1 VTATAPTASLVCR
14 EELLTRLCGLKD
26 KAARASFLLKHPDV
40 VHADAVS
47 WLTNSVREQ
56 AKVDTGRAIVCAEL
70 SVLIARKLGNRTAV
84 AQSQRAMG
92 NALYLSGQNK
102 AAIKSHEAARKLFV
116 KLGDSTEL
124 ARTLSASIQPLI
136 LTGQYARAISVAE
149 KARQILRAEGNEW
162 RLARLDLNAG
172 NIFQRQGRFGEALEY
187 YQRARLYFVR
197 HPEKDA
203 EGLGVA
209 MHNVATCLLCLND
222 FPGALATYEDAR
234 QFASKHGMHVLVG
247 QADYNIA
254 LLHYF
259 RGEFS
264 RAVDILRAALETFRR
279 ENDHYHVALCCLD
292 LSEIYLGVNRGKQA
306 EEMAQQAA
314 QDFQRLEMDHEAGK
328 SFTNL
333 ALAMWQQGKAEP
345 ALELFAKAR
354 KAFADEGNQIWP
366 SRIDLYQAIVFIEQE
381 RCTEARRLCVAAMKV
396 FQSSHIPHSIVLCH
410 LLLSQLSLK
419 TKRFDSAKRH
429 CGTAL
434 KQLRDLD
441 VPALKCQANHLM
453 GRIHVAADRP
463 KEAYE
468 CYLQARQLLE
478 ALRSGLNREE
488 LKTSFMKSGQD
499 IYEGLVELC
508 LDRVPSQRNIEE
520 AFEYIEQSKSRSL
533 RDLMFRSGSEF
544 HLAPNVNADIRSKV
558 RDLRAE
564 LHWHS
569 RSYEAEQLR
578 GTDGSTKRLA
588 QIQSEIRKCEV
599 ELLRVV
605 RDMPTFMA
613 ESAGLASSKAVCVDE
628 MRSKMAP
635 DSMLLEYFQLHDRFV
650 VLVLRHDL
658 IEIVPVADVSR
669 VNDLLKRI
677 EFQFSKFR
685 LAPEYISTFGTS
697 LLETTRRHLKE
708 LYDELLGPIKKW
720 LTGNHLLIV
729 PHGSLHS
736 LPFQALFDGERYLI
750 DSFSVSYAPS
760 ASIFSLCHDRASS
773 SSASALAFGIP
784 DAAATFVQ
792 DEAVAVAAATPACDL
807 FLGDKAT
814 SAVLQE
820 RGRHSRFIHIA
831 THGYFRQ
838 DDPMFSGIRLGD
850 GILSLYDLYQLKLPA
865 ELITLSGCATGL
877 NVVADG
883 DELLGLVRGL
893 IYAGAQAALLTLWDV
908 QDQSTAQFMTAFYGH
923 WERCGDKSTAL
934 RRAALDLRADYPHP
948 YYWAPFVLVG
958 KVTSQ

>member
-1 VTATAPTASLVCR
+1 VTATAPAATLVR
-14 EELLTRLCGLKD
+14 RVELLTRLCGLKD
-26 KAARASFLLKHPDV
+26 KAAQARFLDKHPGLVD
-40 VHADAVS
+40 ADAVS

-56 AKVDTGRAIVCAEL
+56 AKVNTSRAIVCAEL
-70 SVLIARKLGNRTAV
+70 SVLIARKLGDPTAI

-102 AAIKSHEAARKLFV
+102 AAVKSHEVARKLFL

-124 ARTLSASIQPLI
+124 ARTLSASIQPMI
-136 LTGQYARAISVAE
+136 LTGEYARAFSTAE
-149 KARQILRAEGNEW
+149 KARQILRAEGNDW

-172 NIFQRQGRFGEALEY
+172 NIFQRQGQFSEALEY
-187 YQRARLYFVR
+187 YHRARLYFLKN
-197 HPEKDA
+197 PEKDP

-222 FPGALATYEDAR
+222 FPGALGTYEDAR
-234 QFASKHGMHVLVG
+234 LFASKHGMHVLVG
-247 QADYNIA
+247 QANYNIA

-264 RAVDILRAALETFRR
+264 RAVEILRAALETFHQQS
-279 ENDHYHVALCCLD
+279 DHYHVALCCLD

-314 QDFQRLEMDHEAGK
+314 QDFQQLEMDHEAGK
-328 SFTNL
+328 SLTNL

-354 KAFADEGNQIWP
+354 KAFVDEGNQIWP
-366 SRIDLYQAIVFIEQE
+366 SRIDLHQAIIFIEQD
-381 RCTEARRLCVAAMKV
+381 RCAEAQPLCLAALKV
-396 FQSSHIPHSIVLCH
+396 FQSSHIPHSIVLCR

-419 TKRFDSAKRH
+419 TGKSDSARRH
-429 CGTAL
+429 CGAAL
-434 KQLRDLD
+434 KLLRDLD

-453 GRIHVAADRP
+453 GRIHAAARRP
-463 KEAYE
+463 KQAYG
-468 CYLQARQLLE
+468 CYQQACQILE

-499 IYEGLVELC
+499 IYEGLVEIC
-508 LDRVPSQRNIEE
+508 LDRARSQTSLEE
-520 AFEYIEQSKSRSL
+520 AFECIEQSKSRSL
-533 RDLMFRSGSEF
+533 RDLMFKSGSEF
-544 HLAPNVNADIRSKV
+544 HLAPNVDADIRSKV

-564 LHWHS
+564 LHWQS
-569 RSYEAEQLR
+569 RRHEEEQHR
-578 GTDGSTKRLA
+578 GPETSTRRLA
-588 QIQSEIRKCEV
+588 QIQNEIRRREA

-605 RDMPTFMA
+605 REMPTLMA
-613 ESAGLASSKAVCVDE
+613 ESAGLASSKAVTIDE
-628 MRSKMAP
+628 VRSKMAP
-635 DSMLLEYFQLHDRFV
+635 ESTLLEYFQLRDRFV

-658 IEIVPVADVSR
+658 IEIVPVGDVSK
-669 VNDLLKRI
+669 VSDLLRRLQ
-677 EFQFSKFR
+677 FQFSKFR
-685 LAPEYISTFGTS
+685 LAPEYISTFATS
-697 LLETTRRHLKE
+697 LIETTQRHLKE

-720 LTGNHLLIV
+720 LTGHHLLIV
-729 PHGSLHS
+729 PHGVLHS
-736 LPFQALFDGERYLI
+736 LPFQALFDGDQYLI

-760 ASIFSLCHDRASS
+760 ATIFSLCHDRISS
-773 SSASALAFGIP
+773 ASASALAFGIP
-784 DAAATFVQ
+784 DAAASFVL
-792 DEAVAVAAATPACDL
+792 DEAKAVAAATPGCDL
-807 FLGDKAT
+807 FLGESAT
-814 SAVLQE
+814 ASVLQE
-820 RGRHSRFIHIA
+820 RGKHSRFIHIA

-850 GILSLYDLYQLKLPA
+850 GLLSLYDLYQLELPA

-908 QDQSTAQFMTAFYGH
+908 QDQSTSQFMTAFYDH
-923 WERCGDKSTAL
+923 WARCGDKSAAL
-934 RRAALDLRADYPHP
+934 RLAALDLRADYPHP

-958 KVTSQ
+958 KVTSK